1 MLSHVHMVMHA
12 TSSKS
17 LLIYSLLHY
26 TRRNES
32 YQEELWK
39 RSIDMVR
46 EYLSPEILSTYGP
59 PQPSPAI
66 PAQDGDSDTVPP
78 SPPTP
83 AQDGDSDTVP
93 PSPPTPAQDGDSETA
108 HTAVVSPSEYNYTL
122 YILQS

>member
-59 PQPSPAI
+59 PQPSP
-66 PAQDGDSDTVPP
+66 
-78 SPPTP
+78 PTP
-83 AQDGDSDTVP
+83 AQDGDSETVP

-108 HTAVVSPSEYNYTL
+108 HTAVVSPSEYNIIILYTTIVIIKYHNYTL
-122 YILQS
+122 SNTA